1 MKFDLR
7 ERAAEHRLIVS
18 HRGVSGGNIP
28 CNTLTS
34 YEIALLQGADM
45 LETDLSTTADGQLVI
60 LHPKMEQRHLGAPA
74 DCDITKMTFDEVQT
88 LRYVNYD
95 RTRTQFGLVPF
106 DDFLETFRGRC
117 FINVDKF
124 WGNPEAIYRAI
135 KRHGMLD
142 QVLVKSAVSEEIL
155 RVLEELA
162 PELAFMPI
170 VSEEHPMHEELLR
183 RKLNYVGVEVL
194 FRKEDSPLASPA
206 FMERMHRDRTLVWVN
221 SIIYDVRH
229 QLSGG
234 HSDDT
239 AFTES
244 MDYGWGWLADRD
256 FDLIQTDWPGMMI
269 EYLKRTGRYTR

>member
-1 MKFDLR
+1 MKFDLC
-7 ERAAEHRLIVS
+7 ERAAEHRLIVA

-45 LETDLSTTADGQLVI
+45 LETDLNTTADGKLII
-60 LHPKMEQRHLGAPA
+60 LHPGMERGHLGV
-74 DCDITKMTFDEVQT
+74 DCDVTKMTFEEVQA

-95 RTRTQFGLVPF
+95 RTRTQFGLVSF

-124 WGNPEAIYRAI
+124 WGNPEAIYHAI

-142 QVLVKSAVSEEIL
+142 QVLVKSTVSEEIL

-162 PELAFMPI
+162 PELAFMPL
-170 VSEEHPMHEELLR
+170 VSEEHPMHEALMR
-183 RKLNYVGVEVL
+183 RHLNYVGVEVL
-194 FRKEDSPLASPA
+194 FREEDSQLASSD
-206 FMERMHRDRTLVWVN
+206 FIEQMHRDGKLVWVN
-221 SIIYDVRH
+221 SIIYNCRR

-244 MDYGWGWLADRD
+244 MDYGWGWLADRN
-256 FDLIQTDWPGMMI
+256 FDLIQTDWTGMLVD
-269 EYLKRTGRYTR
+269 YLKRTGRYLR